1 LDGKQS
7 MQIHN
12 EEVRIVL
19 ADAVLAGTLVAPAE
33 AWPCPCV
40 ILVSGSGANDR
51 DETVCGH
58 APFRII
64 ADYFA
69 ACGYAVLRCDDRG
82 VGGSTGDADAQDF
95 DGSVADVGAMCRW
108 LAAHPAVDA
117 TCLVLIGHSE
127 GGLIAAAAGTAVGA
141 RAVIMLAGPSVPIEG
156 MLHEQARSVSA
167 EHGATAAQIE
177 HERRMNERVFALARS
192 DRDRSVIERELEDV
206 IRMHLRSWPDAPEWD
221 ERTVDD
227 SARRMASVV
236 SAPAYRSLLRQ
247 EPAVILERCICPLL
261 AVYGGKDTQVPGV
274 ANADGFRQVTAGRR
288 GAEVRLFPNHNH
300 LFQPAGTGAIAEY
313 ETLPPAPD
321 VAVLREIAEWLAA
334 VEPGAAPDR
343 RGA

>member
-1 LDGKQS
+1 MHGR
-7 MQIHN
+7 QIHT
-12 EEVRIVL
+12 EEVRIEL
-19 ADAVLAGTLVAPAE
+19 ADADLAGTLVAPAE

-82 VGGSTGDADAQDF
+82 VGGSTGDADAQGF
-95 DGSVADVGAMCRW
+95 DGSVADVVAMCRW

-117 TCLVLIGHSE
+117 KRLILVGHSE
-127 GGLIAAAAGTAVGA
+127 GGLVAAAAGPEVGA
-141 RAVIMLAGPSVPIEG
+141 RAVVMLAGPAVPIEWL
-156 MLHEQARSVSA
+156 LHEQARSVSA
-167 EHGATAAQIE
+167 EDGATAAQID

-192 DRDRSVIERELEDV
+192 DRDRSVIEREIEDE
-206 IRMHLRSWPDAPEWD
+206 IRIHLRSWPGAPQWD

-227 SARRMASVV
+227 TARLMASVV

-247 EPAVILERCICPLL
+247 EPAAILERCISPLL

-274 ANADGFRQVTAGRR
+274 ANAETFRQVTAGRR

-300 LFQPAGTGAIAEY
+300 LFQPAGTGAISEY
-313 ETLPPAPD
+313 ETLPPGPD
-321 VAVLREIAEWLAA
+321 VEVLREIADWLAA
-334 VEPGAAPDR
+334 AEPSAAPDR
-343 RGA
+343 RGE